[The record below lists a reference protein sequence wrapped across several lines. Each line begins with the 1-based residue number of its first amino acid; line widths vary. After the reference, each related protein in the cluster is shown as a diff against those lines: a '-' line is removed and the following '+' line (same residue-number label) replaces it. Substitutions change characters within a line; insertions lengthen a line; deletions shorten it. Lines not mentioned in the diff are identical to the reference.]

1 MAKFLQY
8 RDGGKT
14 DEKGI
19 STHLAGLFTG
29 EVINGMAVTQNSPL
43 GMSVLV
49 SEGRVMID
57 SGSDYPY
64 LGFTDANEVVTITT
78 ADGSNP
84 RIDAIVA
91 YIDLSV
97 VDSTNANNPGAFK
110 IVAVAGTPAGSPSAP
125 NNSAISTAIGSG
137 NPFIRLANVT
147 VGTGVTTITT
157 GNVSDQRVMAN
168 VADGLVDTNSLATE
182 AVETAKIKDGAVTPV
197 KWTNPYKFSVY
208 LPSNQALSSST
219 WTKAHLSSENFD
231 SNSNFDSTTNYR
243 YTVPVSGFYF
253 INAQIGIGSSGTNA
267 IANTGAIYKN
277 GSAVVVGPSM
287 VGNGTSNALPR
298 IQMNA
303 LLQLSAGDYIELW
316 GYCGEGSRDIAGGAN
331 ATYLTGF
338 LVSQT

>member
-1 MAKFLQY
+1 MCAKFLQY

-19 STHLAGLFTG
+19 STHLYGLFTG
-29 EVINGMAVTQNSPL
+29 EVINGMAVSQNSPL

-182 AVETAKIKDGAVTPV
+182 AVETAKIKDGAVTGS
-197 KWTNPYKFSVY
+197 KITNYKIVRQ
-208 LPSNQALSSST
+208 N
-219 WTKAHLSSENFD
+219 D
-231 SNSNFDSTTNYR
+231 TTNSTETTSR
-243 YTVPVSGFYF
+243 ILTGWGVV
-253 INAQIGIGSSGTNA
+253 TNA
-267 IANTGAIYKN
+267 INNTQSESVTFN
-277 GSAVVVGPSM
+277 SAFSSAPIVIV
-287 VGNGTSNALPR
+287 TC
-298 IQMNA
+298 
-303 LLQLSAGDYIELW
+303 AGDKATND
-316 GYCGEGSRDIAGGAN
+316 GYGSGGVNLANGIIPRAN
-331 ATYLTGF
+331 AITTTGF
-338 LVSQT
+338 NVTLNKADGTNFASGYTWYTWIAVGV